1 MSPPL
6 SRMGEVMAE
15 ADDNEKARAQ
25 TRERMRRYRDRLRE
39 SGLKE
44 IMLWVTSREERAI
57 RKFLRGLRGK

>member
-1 MSPPL
+1 
-6 SRMGEVMAE
+6 MAE